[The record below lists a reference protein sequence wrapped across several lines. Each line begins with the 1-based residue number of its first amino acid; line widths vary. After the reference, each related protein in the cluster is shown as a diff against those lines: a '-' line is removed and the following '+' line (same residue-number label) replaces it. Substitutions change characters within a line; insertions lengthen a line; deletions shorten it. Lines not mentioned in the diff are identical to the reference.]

1 MSGLSTQQTDRNE
14 IQDPAQQIM
23 TKLGG
28 GDKIKAPNPKE
39 SSNWKKKETDQNE
52 QELYN
57 NL

>member
-39 SSNWKKKETDQNE
+39 SSN
-52 QELYN
+52 
-57 NL
+57 